1 MDSKK
6 AGKCWTF
13 NVQPLKGT
21 LYGAVT
27 DRCLLLLFVMM
38 RPLTRCQPKRPPT
51 LEVYPSPGSVE
62 FISVSRENGH
72 LVRRQTIKD
81 GKVIALEFH
90 DPALSVDISSL
101 QADIDIS
108 SLPTNRG
115 VFQAAEDHSTVPE
128 VDPTSCSALVSM
140 LFYHH
145 ITVGSHA
152 TDKTHQMAPILSML
166 SQRGPPPGSLPIR
179 YSLV

>member
-1 MDSKK
+1 M
-6 AGKCWTF
+6 

-27 DRCLLLLFVMM
+27 DQHLSLLFTMM
-38 RPLTRCQPKRPPT
+38 RPSTRRRPKRPPT

-62 FISVSRENGH
+62 FVSVSRENGR
-72 LVRRQTIKD
+72 LVRRWTIED

-101 QADIDIS
+101 PA
-108 SLPTNRG
+108 NRG
-115 VFQAAEDHSTVPE
+115 VFQAAEDHSTAPE
-128 VDPTSCSALVSM
+128 VDPPSCSASVSM
-140 LFYHH
+140 LFYRHV
-145 ITVGSHA
+145 TVGSHA
-152 TDKTHQMAPILSML
+152 TDKTHRMAPVLSTL
-166 SQRGPPPGSLPIR
+166 SPRGPPPGSSPIR